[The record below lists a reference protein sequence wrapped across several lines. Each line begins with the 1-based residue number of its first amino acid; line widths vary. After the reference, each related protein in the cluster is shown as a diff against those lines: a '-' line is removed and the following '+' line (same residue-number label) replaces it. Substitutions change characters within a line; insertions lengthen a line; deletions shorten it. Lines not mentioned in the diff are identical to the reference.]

1 MTDEVFTMVETN
13 KERSQ
18 MKTGAAHRVNGSKS
32 KNGGNFGVEYKT
44 KKELNAMNGPVA
56 EYNMKTFYNW
66 QEFKAMPLDI
76 QEEYITKLMNRYEIG
91 CKTISI
97 NQFGKSKN
105 ALFNHLAEHGIGK
118 NLPDRRKYPES
129 KSGKSKYLSDLDA
142 FRKYKEM
149 IEIGADSKP
158 VLGLVKTDTP
168 GVFDKFFEEMPP
180 TEKKETTL
188 AKATK
193 SVNEN
198 VVKTFAEIE
207 NVVNSAFE
215 ENGQTTATKTD
226 RHDALDAL
234 ASTPS
239 KLLREHDIYDNKTNP
254 INETI
259 TTPVILDEAA
269 APPETKGQLA
279 YATFSM
285 TGIDTRIFRLL
296 TELYADE
303 PDVKIVISVYGK
315 GVSFNDKV

>member
-13 KERSQ
+13 KERAR

-44 KKELNAMNGPVA
+44 KKELDAMNGPVA
-56 EYNMKTFYNW
+56 EYNMKTFYDW

-97 NQFGKSKN
+97 NQFGMSKN
-105 ALFNHLAEHGIGK
+105 ALFNHLTKYGVGK

-142 FRKYKEM
+142 FRKNKE
-149 IEIGADSKP
+149 
-158 VLGLVKTDTP
+158 
-168 GVFDKFFEEMPP
+168 
-180 TEKKETTL
+180 ETTMTPL
-188 AKATK
+188 AKATAAVK
-193 SVNEN
+193 EN
-198 VVKTFAEIE
+198 LEQSFGELERRNPFAKATDAIKENIVQTFADVA
-207 NVVNSAFE
+207 NTVNSAFE

-239 KLLREHDIYDNKTNP
+239 KLLREHDICDNKTNP
-254 INETI
+254 LNETVA
-259 TTPVILDEAA
+259 TPIILNEAA
-269 APPETKGQLA
+269 ASPETKGQLT

-303 PDVKIVISVYGK
+303 PDVKVVISVYGK
-315 GVSFNDKV
+315 GVPFNDKV

>member
-13 KERSQ
+13 KERAQ

-44 KKELNAMNGPVA
+44 KKELDAMNGPVA
-56 EYNMKTFYNW
+56 EYNMKTFYSW

-105 ALFNHLAEHGIGK
+105 ALANHLTRLGINK
-118 NLPDRRKYPES
+118 RLPNRKKYHES
-129 KSGKSKYLSDLDA
+129 EAGKSKYLSDLDT

-149 IEIGADSKP
+149 IKMSADSKP

-168 GVFDKFFEEMPP
+168 GEFDVISLETPQ
-180 TEKKETTL
+180 TKKESPMAQL
-188 AKATK
+188 AKATAAIK
-193 SVNEN
+193 EN
-198 VVKTFAEIE
+198 VVQTFADVA
-207 NVVNSAFE
+207 NTVNSAFE
-215 ENGQTTATKTD
+215 ENGQTTATKTHQ
-226 RHDALDAL
+226 HDALDAL
-234 ASTPS
+234 ASMPP
-239 KLLREHDIYDNKTNP
+239 KLLREHDICDNKTNP
-254 INETI
+254 
-259 TTPVILDEAA
+259 LDETV
-269 APPETKGQLA
+269 APPETKGQLT

-303 PDVKIVISVYGK
+303 PDVKVVISVYGK
-315 GVSFNDKV
+315 GVPFNDKV

>member
-13 KERSQ
+13 KERAQ

-44 KKELNAMNGPVA
+44 KKELDAMNGPVA

-97 NQFGKSKN
+97 NQFAMSKN

-142 FRKYKEM
+142 FRKNKEEATM
-149 IEIGADSKP
+149 
-158 VLGLVKTDTP
+158 TQ
-168 GVFDKFFEEMPP
+168 
-180 TEKKETTL
+180 L
-188 AKATK
+188 AKATAAVK
-193 SVNEN
+193 EN
-198 VVKTFAEIE
+198 LEQSFGELERRNPFAKATDAIKENIVQTFAETE

-239 KLLREHDIYDNKTNP
+239 KLLREHDICDNKTSP
-254 INETI
+254 LNETVA
-259 TTPVILDEAA
+259 TPIILDAA
-269 APPETKGQLA
+269 VAPPETKGQLT

-315 GVSFNDKV
+315 GVPFNDKV